1 MRILWILGIILVGC
15 VVWIW
20 FHRTR
25 EGFTWER
32 EDPTRPT
39 SFEDQRDYFHYQRS
53 PLDNPGMLQVNPGIF
68 MGPSALRKSDFD
80 LATKTPGYTFD
91 PSSAANGIAKFLN
104 TTVAEE
110 NLDDLQCRNASRP
123 SNLKGD
129 TTFMTERARKGEGCG
144 WWFVENL
151 YTPSTGAFGKAPT
164 LDEYGVQTDA
174 GGPTDP
180 TIRTQFPGGRWI
192 WNLDEAE
199 QREHIKRCKRIQ
211 NCDLISSSDD
221 CAFCPSKG
229 YAVPIANGVLKYPN
243 DEEGNCGDLSTLV
256 SDSSR
261 CPPLVIQPRLTNYD
275 YDYDRNGNVVAG
287 ANSDALLQVGQTLE
301 FVCAASPLT
310 KECRLAMCKELAGC
324 TEGRGLHRI
333 VQQDGALQETDR
345 LALQYLS
352 QRGRLGISNTFLQSG
367 TMPKTEAM
375 DLMRRIEAM
384 SMSSTSGIAKAAAK
398 WLRDETPFDVCQY
411 ADGDTGPFPLECLQR
426 EFRKAG
432 CQASGAGYPSDPTAF
447 AGSSFGTIKTQFRD
461 LFQRMNDTQQMQNVR
476 EQDEAVRSCLGIS
489 MVRSADETWMRNPNL
504 CRDPGVE
511 YWIYSIPQVGT
522 IRMIGRMITPTI
534 LTEETG
540 SLLQQFLDSAQG
552 NRGYTARTFLDV
564 GDEATTLTLQLPTNE
579 LYDNYSVY
587 VNGVRAQHLSAIEL
601 PTKQRNKIELR
612 FETPRGAFGSPRLLV
627 QPGGRMVLNQSAW
640 KPFVALEPRQSVF
653 IDTNEYLDVQTAD
666 LQRFG
671 TRAGLVV
678 RQQPLAFSLT
688 RQLTFPLLRT
698 ITCMFYWSTL
708 NGQATVF
715 QLDQGRG
722 GTADTV
728 LAFRIVEKFPT
739 FLLQSSRGLY
749 QFRSPTAL
757 GSPNQWVHVAIVLGT
772 EASVWINGVEVVDP
786 LKKQAFGGAGSFFTR
801 LVFGSPGFEGGIGWF
816 HIYDRRLTRTEIQ
829 RDQRYDDPSLS
840 DRDIRTEIV
849 DEIPMRL

>member
-1 MRILWILGIILVGC
+1 
-15 VVWIW
+15 
-20 FHRTR
+20 
-25 EGFTWER
+25 
-32 EDPTRPT
+32 
-39 SFEDQRDYFHYQRS
+39 
-53 PLDNPGMLQVNPGIF
+53 
-68 MGPSALRKSDFD
+68 MGPSALQKSDFD
-80 LATKTPGYTFD
+80 LATKTPGYAFD
-91 PSSAANGIAKFLN
+91 PSSIANGIAKFFN

-110 NLDDLQCRNASRP
+110 NLADLQCRNASRP
-123 SNLKGD
+123 TNLKGD
-129 TTFMTERARKGEGCG
+129 TAFMTERARQGEGCG

-151 YTPSTGAFGKAPT
+151 YSPSTGALGKAPT
-164 LDEYGVQTDA
+164 IDEYGVQTDA

-180 TIRTQFPGGRWI
+180 AIRTQFPGGRWI

-211 NCDLISSSDD
+211 NCDLIGSSDD

-229 YAVPIANGVLKYPN
+229 YAVPVANGVLKYPN
-243 DEEGNCGDLSTLV
+243 DEEGNCGDLSSLV
-256 SDSSR
+256 SESSQ

-287 ANSDALLQVGQTLE
+287 ENSNALLQVGQTLE

-333 VQQDGALQETDR
+333 VQQNGTLNETDR

-352 QRGRLGISNTFLQSG
+352 QRGRLGISNTFLQTG
-367 TMPKTEAM
+367 TIPKTDAM

-411 ADGDTGPFPLECLQR
+411 TDADMGPFPLECLQR
-426 EFRKAG
+426 EFRKSG
-432 CQASGAGYPSDPTAF
+432 CQASGTGYPHDPTAF

-461 LFQRMNDTQQMQNVR
+461 LFQRMSDTEQMQNVR
-476 EQDEAVRSCLGIS
+476 EQDAAVQSCLGIS

-504 CRDPGVE
+504 CRDPGIE

-522 IRMIGRMITPTI
+522 IRLLGRMITPTI

-540 SLLQQFLDSAQG
+540 ALLQQFLLSAQG
-552 NRGYTARTFLDV
+552 ARGFTARTFIDV
-564 GDEATTLTLQLPTNE
+564 GEEATTLSLQLPTND
-579 LYDNYSVY
+579 LYDNYSVF
-587 VNGVRAQHLSAIEL
+587 VNGVKAQQLQLIEL

-612 FETPRGAFGSPRLLV
+612 FETPRGAAFGSPQLIV
-627 QPGGRMVLNQSAW
+627 QPTGRMVLNQSAW
-640 KPFVALEPRQSVF
+640 KPFVALEPRQAIF
-653 IDTNEYLDVQTAD
+653 ADTNEYLDVESTA

-671 TRAGLVV
+671 ARTGLIVA
-678 RQQPLAFSLT
+678 QQPLAFPLT
-688 RQLTFPLLRT
+688 RQLSFPLLRT

-708 NGQATVF
+708 DGQATIF

-739 FLLQSSRGLY
+739 FILQSSRGLS

-757 GSPNQWVHVAIVLGT
+757 GTPNQWIHVAIVLGT
-772 EASVWINGVEVVDP
+772 EATVWINGTEVKDP
-786 LKKQAFGGAGSFFTR
+786 LPKQALGGAGSFFTR
-801 LVFGSPGFEGGIGWF
+801 LVLGSPGFQGGIGWF
-816 HIYDRRLTRTEIQ
+816 HVYDRRLTRTEIL
-829 RDQRYDDPSLS
+829 RDQRYDDPSLGDQDLRVEEDDS
-840 DRDIRTEIV
+840 SSRR
-849 DEIPMRL
+849 